1 MSSKKKPK
9 LPQKVQKS
17 IQAYL
22 QRLEADGLS
31 MTKVI
36 LFGSY
41 AKGKANKWSDID
53 LCVISPQFK
62 DAWSALQYLWS
73 KRIEDDGITIEP
85 VGFSV
90 KDFGEETSLTSEIKN
105 SGVKLR

>member
-1 MSSKKKPK
+1 MNSKKELK
-9 LPQKVQKS
+9 LPRKVQKS
-17 IQAYL
+17 IQSYI
-22 QRLEADGLS
+22 QGLEADGLPV
-31 MTKVI
+31 TKVI

-73 KRIEDDGITIEP
+73 KRIEDEGITIEP
-85 VGFSV
+85 VGFSA
-90 KDFGEETSLTSEIKN
+90 KDFKEETPLVHEIRTT
-105 SGVKLR
+105 GVRVV